1 MANEKNK
8 AVTVIRSVAAKLGID
23 QQSLEFDDTQ
33 EDVLT
38 AKADLG
44 EFKVVFTYFN
54 YDDYVSVYFKSE
66 EINIGTVPMPV
77 DSSDKIESIY
87 SCIRAKRRESCP
99 WVARAVA
106 DILLNELGADIASP
120 QMRDPVTCDLSV
132 IYTTDYV
139 LAHAYITLKELPDN
153 TKGHYSYSA
162 RDREGAPVTKVKGF
176 NSWQDT
182 ATELAKSI
190 KAYCDELTEKNKDII
205 QRRADSAILDI
216 DYDWAEGL
224 LGSLCKA
231 AKYFSVDIFT
241 VSVDTKNMR
250 ITIDSA
256 NEDLVPYSL
265 AFSDN
270 KEYAVFTDG
279 IDGKAG
285 YTLSKQDWESTKE
298 SESLDRAW
306 EIIAAI
312 YTRSMLKRG
321 KRPNVHP
328 YATVDWHNPIA
339 VGKRMTERPYLP
351 ESVVT
356 GTCRVT
362 DAGFIEV
369 KTKVFFYTKPR
380 KGLVNID
387 YLVYN
392 LDAYPKGEYVDV
404 KVTVDSVK
412 HHVCIYEKSSPLEIL
427 GKLYLQDFLKEE

>member
-1 MANEKNK
+1 MADEKDK
-8 AVTVIRSVAAKLGID
+8 ATLAIRSVATRLGID
-23 QQSLEFDDTQ
+23 QNSLKFDDTR
-33 EDVLT
+33 EDSLS
-38 AKADLG
+38 AKASLG
-44 EFKVVFTYFN
+44 EFNVTIIYYYHDSDVLVHFE
-54 YDDYVSVYFKSE
+54 SE
-66 EINIGTVPMPV
+66 EISISTASMPV
-77 DSSDKIESIY
+77 DSSDKIESVY
-87 SCIRAKRRESCP
+87 NCIKAKRRENCP
-99 WVARAVA
+99 WMARAVA
-106 DILLNELGADIASP
+106 DILLNELGAEVVSP
-120 QMRDPVTCDLSV
+120 LMRDTTTCELSV
-132 IYTTDYV
+132 IYTTYHA
-139 LAHAYITLKELPDN
+139 LTHAYITLKELPGN
-153 TKGHYSYSA
+153 AECHYSYSV
-162 RDREGAPVTKVKGF
+162 RDKEGAPAAEVKGF

-182 ATELAKSI
+182 AAELAKSI
-190 KAYCDELTEKNKDII
+190 KAYCEGLAESNRIMKPCK
-205 QRRADSAILDI
+205 SANENFSI
-216 DYDWAEGL
+216 DYDWTEDL
-224 LGSLCKA
+224 LDSLCKA

-256 NEDLVPYSL
+256 NEELVPYSL

-279 IDGKAG
+279 IDGKAS
-285 YTLSKQDWESTKE
+285 YTLSKQDWESKQE

-312 YTRSMLKRG
+312 YTRCMLKRG
-321 KRPNVHP
+321 KGPNNHP

-404 KVTVDSVK
+404 KVTIDSVK
-412 HHVCIYEKSSPLEIL
+412 SHVCIHEKSSPLEIL
-427 GKLYLQDFLKEE
+427 GKLYLQDFLKQE